1 MRTLLWIAMVVAL
14 AAPPAW
20 SGEPPAKGDNGGR
33 RPGGRQR
40 GGNQGGP
47 GGAMRGAMAGR
58 MLGQMGGMLGAQQA
72 ATEIFDAATKT
83 LQLTDEAKA
92 GVDLLSAQYA
102 DELEAAMTELRM
114 KMNKDYVAK
123 ILALVPD
130 DQKPKYEAVAKA
142 LAARDEALAA
152 ARKELKAVLAT
163 VKKNQGADKAPA
175 ADNRRPRFGPPGGA
189 TDTKVE
195 VLRTHFVLTEAQQ
208 EGLDTAQRNG
218 FGGMRDRM
226 QGLFAGLRG
235 AGGPPDPNAFRQIG
249 EAMRKVRN
257 EIDDEVAKVAAA
269 LLSEEQKKDYTTA
282 CAAVDAS
289 RKKEKEAE
297 EACRKAIVEA
307 VGEAKANALLG
318 APAGQAAAPVPATAF

>member
-1 MRTLLWIAMVVAL
+1 MRKLLWIAMVVAL
-14 AAPPAW
+14 AAPAAW
-20 SGEPPAKGDNGGR
+20 SGEQPPPGDNAGR

-47 GGAMRGAMAGR
+47 GGGMRGGPGGR
-58 MLGQMGGMLGAQQA
+58 MFGPGGGMFGGQQA
-72 ATEIFDAATKT
+72 GTEIFDAATKT
-83 LQLTDEAKA
+83 LELTDEAKA
-92 GVDLLSAQYA
+92 GVDQLSAQYA
-102 DELEAAMTELRM
+102 DELDAAITELRM

-152 ARKELKAVLAT
+152 ARKELKVALDA

-175 ADNRRPRFGPPGGA
+175 PDDRRPRFGAPGGGTA
-189 TDTKVE
+189 SKVE
-195 VLRTHFVLTEAQQ
+195 TLRTHFVLTQAQQ

-257 EIDDEVAKVAAA
+257 EIEDEVAKVAAA

-282 CAAVDAS
+282 CAAIDAS